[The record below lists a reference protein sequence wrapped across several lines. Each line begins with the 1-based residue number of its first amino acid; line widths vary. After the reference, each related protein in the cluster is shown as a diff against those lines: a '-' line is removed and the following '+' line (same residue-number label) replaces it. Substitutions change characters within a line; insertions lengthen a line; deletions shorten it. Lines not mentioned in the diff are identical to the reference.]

1 MIVRINDGVET
12 YEIEADDC
20 GSKPYVALKKC
31 RMLRSGIQLYTR
43 DEVPEGLLKQLPE
56 EARNKTLFKVYR
68 RPEAVVKH
76 LKDFN
81 YIPLA
86 NNHPEVDITPEN
98 RKEYEVGRAG
108 GTANLVTLKDGNVY
122 VENDLIFDDR
132 SAYNDYVNGKRELSI
147 GLQAVWVVSDS
158 SEYDFE
164 VVDFTNVNHVAL
176 VNRGRAGHEAKV
188 MDTMA
193 AVSRSIDINFR
204 NNGTGGYGMNFLKML
219 GIGKNKDGA
228 ADFCLSKAVLDCAAG
243 LVKDGITEDD
253 ANKAVAAVMDH
264 VVRLGDSEDRK
275 VLTGMVRDALTGAK
289 ELTGADEE
297 AKKKVADAID
307 ALYKKCQDADDEK
320 AKAAIEDALK
330 GKEEPKKD
338 DKDGEGKKDDEG
350 KKDEGKKDEGAAKD
364 GCGSQKDTAAIVEEA
379 VAKALDA
386 QAAKIDEKIEAA
398 VTKALGITKPQAK
411 GQQTDSAPAY
421 DAADL
426 AIDAWGRG

>member
-1 MIVRINDGVET
+1 MVVRIHDGNEVYET
-12 YEIEADDC
+12 EADDC
-20 GSKPYVALKKC
+20 ASKPYIAIKKC

-43 DEVPEGLLKQLPE
+43 DEVPEQLLNELPE
-56 EARNKTLFKVYR
+56 EKRNQKVFRVYR

-86 NNHPEVDITPEN
+86 NNHPKVDITPDN

-132 SAYNDYVNGKRELSI
+132 AAYNDYVNGKRELSI
-147 GLQAVWVVSDS
+147 GLQAVWTTTDS
-158 SEYDFE
+158 PDYDFE
-164 VVDFTNVNHVAL
+164 VTDFTNVNHVAL
-176 VNRGRAGHEAKV
+176 VTRGRAGHEAKV

-204 NNGTGGYGMNFLKML
+204 ENGTGGFGMNFLKMF

-228 ADFCLSKAVLDCAAG
+228 ADFCLSKEVMDCAAK
-243 LVKDGITEDD
+243 LVVNGITEDE
-253 ANKAVAAVMDH
+253 ANKAVTEVMNH

-289 ELTGADEE
+289 ELNEADAE

-320 AKAAIEDALK
+320 AKAAVEDALK
-330 GKEEPKKD
+330 GNKDPKDDKGKKPDEKKPDDKKDEPKKD
-338 DKDGEGKKDDEG
+338 D
-350 KKDEGKKDEGAAKD
+350 APNKD
-364 GCGSQKDTAAIVEEA
+364 GCGSQKDTADVVAEA

-386 QAAKIDEKIEAA
+386 QKLDEKIEAA
-398 VTKALGITKPQAK
+398 VAKALGIGKEKPEAN
-411 GQQTDSAPAY
+411 GQQTDSASSF

-426 AIDAWGRG
+426 AINAWNR

>member
-86 NNHPEVDITPEN
+86 NNHPDVDITPEN

-193 AVSRSIDINFR
+193 AVSRSIDNNFR
-204 NNGTGGYGMNFLKML
+204 ENGTGGFGMNFLKMF
-219 GIGKNKDGA
+219 GIGKNKDA
-228 ADFCLSKAVLDCAAG
+228 ATFCLSKAVMDCAAK
-243 LVKDGITEDD
+243 LAVKGITEDE
-253 ANKAVAAVMDH
+253 ANTEVKAVMDH

-275 VLTGMVRDALTGAK
+275 VLTGMVRDALMGAE
-289 ELTGADEE
+289 ELNKADDE
-297 AKKKVADAID
+297 AKKKVCDALD
-307 ALYKKCQDADDEK
+307 ALYAKCQDADDEK
-320 AKAAIEDALK
+320 AKAAVEDALK
-330 GKEEPKKD
+330 GKEDPKKD

-350 KKDEGKKDEGAAKD
+350 KKDEGKKDEGETKD

-386 QAAKIDEKIEAA
+386 QTAKIDEKIEAA
-398 VTKALGITKPQAK
+398 VTKALGITKTKAE